1 MLEEE
6 RETVSKRLIQLSADN
21 WAELRDPRDISERL
35 RRPIVRA
42 ITRVSREGWLAI
54 QAPPEQGPDGNPLP
68 PRLPAEDLEAFGEA
82 NDAGIVALV
91 KAWSYPAP
99 VSIDAVLDLPAA
111 DYDRLRAAVAPLIG
125 EMFTSFEPSQ
135 DPDSP
140 IAPSSDSATRSEGGS
155 QTDSQMSGEPIASSN
170 SV

>member
-1 MLEEE
+1 M
-6 RETVSKRLIQLSADN
+6 
-21 WAELRDPRDISERL
+21 
-35 RRPIVRA
+35 
-42 ITRVSREGWLAI
+42 
-54 QAPPEQGPDGNPLP
+54 
-68 PRLPAEDLEAFGEA
+68 
-82 NDAGIVALV
+82 
-91 KAWSYPAP
+91 
-99 VSIDAVLDLPAA
+99 SIDAVLDLPAA